1 MNTDI
6 SAARLTHADLA
17 ERLNLPL
24 STVVELRKR
33 EGWPHHRF
41 GKAVR
46 FTEAQVAEIV
56 ATHVV
61 SDAPTETPVFPGQR
75 QHRPRRAS

>member
-1 MNTDI
+1 MNAD
-6 SAARLTHADLA
+6 LTHADIA
-17 ERLNLPL
+17 DRLKLPV

-33 EGWPHHRF
+33 EGWPHVRF

-46 FTEAQVAEIV
+46 FTEEQYAEIV

-61 SDAPTETPVFPGQR
+61 SEAPAEVVEFPGQR
-75 QHRPRRAS
+75 IHRPRSK

>member
-1 MNTDI
+1 ME
-6 SAARLTHADLA
+6 ARLTHADVA

-33 EGWPHHRF
+33 EGWPHIRL

-46 FTEAQVAEIV
+46 FTEEQVAEIL
-56 ATHVV
+56 TSHIV
-61 SDAPTETPVFPGQR
+61 SDKPADVVAFPGQR
-75 QHRPRRAS
+75 THRPRGK

>member
-1 MNTDI
+1 MNAD
-6 SAARLTHADLA
+6 LTHADIA
-17 ERLNLPL
+17 DRLKLPV

-33 EGWPHHRF
+33 EGWPHVRF

-46 FTEAQVAEIV
+46 FTEAQYAEIV

-61 SDAPTETPVFPGQR
+61 SETPAEVVAFPGQR
-75 QHRPRRAS
+75 THRPRSK